1 MLIETLVADAFGTKC
16 YVLAAE
22 KGAECVVVD
31 PGIGITPGLEDLLS
45 KHRLRPAA
53 VMITHGHLDH
63 TCSVAPVCGANGV
76 PAFIHPGDR
85 PFLTDPFSGLGDF
98 RPQFERELGEGWKWA
113 EPEEV
118 RLLEDG
124 TELDIAGIPMR
135 IEHAPGH
142 TPGSILINLP
152 GDDDA
157 EAYCLV
163 GDVIYAGTIGTT
175 GMPGGSREQ
184 TLRSLKT
191 KILTKPDD
199 TVLLTAHGRDTTV
212 GTEREVNP
220 FVRQA
225 LAWHGPA
232 EDPAPRPRPLRS
244 P

>member
-1 MLIETLVADAFGTKC
+1 MLIESVVADAFGTKC
-16 YVLAAE
+16 YVLATG

-31 PGIGITPGLEDLLS
+31 PGIRVTPGLEDLLAE
-45 KHRLRPAA
+45 HRLRPAA

-63 TCSVAPVCGANGV
+63 TCSVAPVCGSRDI

-85 PFLTDPFSGLGDF
+85 PFLADPLSGLGDF
-98 RPQFERELGEGWKWA
+98 LPQFRKELGDDWEWTA
-113 EPEEV
+113 PDDV

-124 TELDIAGIPMR
+124 TDLELAGVPMR

-142 TPGSILINLP
+142 TPGSILISLP
-152 GDDDA
+152 GDDEAD
-157 EAYCLV
+157 AYCLV

-212 GTEREVNP
+212 GAEREVNP

-225 LAWHGPA
+225 LEWQNG
-232 EDPAPRPRPLRS
+232 DGR
-244 P
+244 